1 MYKQFTDVCES
12 KFDTTDEMKQS
23 HRNQPKYLAHDI
35 RTKGL
40 TFQLLKEKE
49 RTMHVN
55 ITPTDIRLT
64 DM

>member
-35 RTKGL
+35 RKKGL

-49 RTMHVN
+49 RCM
-55 ITPTDIRLT
+55 
-64 DM
+64 